1 MSFVNRKEVRRS
13 NILMILEASV
23 VAYILYLTLGIVSEI
38 TSSSVPTIGDVTL
51 YIGLFTFLVIVSAL
65 SVGLYESKL
74 RETFRGI
81 IRRIFVSVALGYFV
95 MEILGNTFLAY
106 IDLHQYFLPIAA
118 GLCIVALVIFRYFIN
133 RLGLLGLGQTKIVV
147 IGAGER
153 ASIIEKRMRREVD
166 RFGFELL
173 GFIPIPGDNRE
184 EGIQNEKLVHVKVD
198 ENFRNFIADNDI
210 DEVVIACDQRRG
222 TLPVEILYDCRLRGV
237 EVTDLLD
244 FMERETGQIVVN
256 LMYPSWVIYSNG
268 FNSQNYLRDA
278 LDYGMNSLLA
288 FVVLMFTW
296 PFMLLTALIIYFEDN
311 SGVKA
316 SVFYK
321 QERVGLNGKLFNIIK
336 FRSMRPDAEK
346 DGAKWAT
353 TNDDR
358 VTRVGQFI
366 RKYRIDELP
375 QLLNVFRGEM
385 SFIGPRPE
393 RPQFVEQ
400 LIREIPYYN
409 QRHNV
414 KPGLAGWA
422 QLNYPYGASVED
434 SMEKLKFDLYYV
446 KHQSL
451 MLDILILI
459 RTVEVV
465 LFGKGR

>member
-38 TSSSVPTIGDVTL
+38 TGSSTPQVGDVSL

-95 MEILGNTFLAY
+95 MEILGNTVLGY

-198 ENFRNFIADNDI
+198 ENFRNFITDNDI

-222 TLPVEILYDCRLRGV
+222 TLPVEILFDCRLRGV

-244 FMERETGQIVVN
+244 FMERETGQIVV
-256 LMYPSWVIYSNG
+256 L
-268 FNSQNYLRDA
+268 
-278 LDYGMNSLLA
+278 SL
-288 FVVLMFTW
+288 
-296 PFMLLTALIIYFEDN
+296 IHI
-311 SGVKA
+311 
-316 SVFYK
+316 
-321 QERVGLNGKLFNIIK
+321 
-336 FRSMRPDAEK
+336 
-346 DGAKWAT
+346 
-353 TNDDR
+353 
-358 VTRVGQFI
+358 
-366 RKYRIDELP
+366 
-375 QLLNVFRGEM
+375 
-385 SFIGPRPE
+385 
-393 RPQFVEQ
+393 
-400 LIREIPYYN
+400 
-409 QRHNV
+409 
-414 KPGLAGWA
+414 
-422 QLNYPYGASVED
+422 
-434 SMEKLKFDLYYV
+434 
-446 KHQSL
+446 
-451 MLDILILI
+451 
-459 RTVEVV
+459 
-465 LFGKGR
+465 